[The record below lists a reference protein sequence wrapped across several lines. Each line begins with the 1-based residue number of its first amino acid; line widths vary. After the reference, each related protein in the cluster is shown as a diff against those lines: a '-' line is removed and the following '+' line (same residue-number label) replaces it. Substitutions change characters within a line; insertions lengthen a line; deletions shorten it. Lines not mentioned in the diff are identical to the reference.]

1 MTRPF
6 DALDHHQLAV
16 LVREYLL
23 CGHLIDRSGMAHVL
37 AHPSL
42 GGLDTMRDVA
52 IDEWMGASPIYTR
65 RIQRLLGFQG
75 RDDVEAIFK
84 GMQIDIGAPPQFMDF
99 RYKVNGPSDGEFWL
113 DHCGALMDVEPMGD
127 AFVVNMCHHIEDP
140 TFDATAAATNPRARM
155 RPMHRPPRVPSDRE
169 PHCHWTVTID
179 SDAEPLGEPAQ
190 AQRIALT
197 RAANLPLPV
206 AGDDYAGP
214 LRADLDF
221 ARFSRRTLL
230 ALLDEVALQGHLLT
244 LSFADAI
251 EGRSDAATTAEIV
264 RKQFTGIAGVAAGRI
279 AAALDTTDVATVVGL
294 HPAFH
299 PRSYIDVEMDGD
311 TIRLDDCPAVGDRPG
326 RSWADVLADG
336 GTDALDAI
344 VQAVDARAHVTK
356 VGRRAWRTD
365 LGVQPHRESREVRV
379 TKISTGAAFEFEDR
393 S

>member
-1 MTRPF
+1 
-6 DALDHHQLAV
+6 
-16 LVREYLL
+16 
-23 CGHLIDRSGMAHVL
+23 
-37 AHPSL
+37 
-42 GGLDTMRDVA
+42 
-52 IDEWMGASPIYTR
+52 
-65 RIQRLLGFQG
+65 
-75 RDDVEAIFK
+75 
-84 GMQIDIGAPPQFMDF
+84 
-99 RYKVNGPSDGEFWL
+99 
-113 DHCGALMDVEPMGD
+113 MDVEPMGED
-127 AFVVNMCHHIEDP
+127 FVVGMCHHIEDP

-155 RPMHRPPRVPSDRE
+155 RPIHRPPRTPSDRE
-169 PHCHWTVTID
+169 PNCHWTVTID
-179 SDAEPLGEPAQ
+179 PGAEPLPEPAH

-214 LRADLDF
+214 LQPDLDF
-221 ARFSRRTLL
+221 ARFSRQTLL

-244 LSFADAI
+244 LSFADAV

-279 AAALDTTDVATVVGL
+279 AAALDSTDVATVVGL

-311 TIRLDDCPAVGDRPG
+311 TIRLDDCPAIGDRPG
-326 RSWADVLADG
+326 RSWADVLTDG

-379 TKISTGAAFEFEDR
+379 TKISTGAAFDFEDR